1 MHKSYYLP
9 YCLLISFLLLAACN
23 SQQAAQNS
31 TGKIPE
37 NKIIAEIKKPTE
49 FLALPAYANGTF
61 CFKAT
66 FNQDVTNIQLI
77 ILDNKVTGFMNWVPY
92 QKDSARGTL
101 TGTKNADGELDLLYD
116 YMIEG
121 SQQTETKLMKI
132 ENEKLWIKQ
141 GELSDPKYDGHLVY
155 KDVSQANYGESID
168 KADCKSLTE

>member
-1 MHKSYYLP
+1 MHKSYYLQ
-9 YCLLISFLLLAACN
+9 YCLLISFLLLAACDN
-23 SQQAAQNS
+23 QQAAQSS
-31 TGKIPE
+31 TEKPPE
-37 NKIIAEIKKPTE
+37 STATPTTEKPAESI
-49 FLALPAYANGTF
+49 ALPAYTNGTF
-61 CFKAT
+61 CFKTT

-155 KDVSQANYGESID
+155 KDVSQAKYGESID

>member
-1 MHKSYYLP
+1 MHKLYYL
-9 YCLLISFLLLAACN
+9 LVSFLLLADCN
-23 SQQAAQNS
+23 NQQAAQNS
-31 TGKIPE
+31 TEKPE
-37 NKIIAEIKKPTE
+37 STATPTTEKPAESI
-49 FLALPAYANGTF
+49 ALPAYTNGTF

-101 TGTKNADGELDLLYD
+101 TGTKNANGELDLLYD

-155 KDVSQANYGESID
+155 KDVSQAKYGESID